1 MKIAQGISI
10 IALQLSLFV
19 PVMASTDKVDKKP
32 HYLPIVQL
40 NLSSS
45 GIKNGI
51 IDAQYGAASK
61 DKLGAMPLES
71 IPLQWSKGPKST
83 AAYAITI
90 VDYDTSPIIGFPW
103 IHWLTVVPAT
113 MTSLPANASRS
124 HANNMVQGV
133 NSYSDGVMLNMPSMK
148 GFDVPAAQAAAY
160 GGMVPVGFAHKYTI
174 KVFALNRPLNLKP
187 GYFYNELL
195 TAMEGKV
202 IGEGTLYGVY
212 DAYIVHPP
220 KADQSESYIK
230 AHQ

>member
-1 MKIAQGISI
+1 MKIAQSISI
-10 IALQLSLFV
+10 VVLQLFLFV
-19 PVMASTDKVDKKP
+19 PVVASTDKVDKNT
-32 HYLPIVQL
+32 HYLPFIQL
-40 NLSSS
+40 SLSSS
-45 GIKNGI
+45 GINNGI

-83 AAYAITI
+83 AAYVTTI

-160 GGMVPVGFAHKYTI
+160 GGMVGWCQWDLRINTPSKY
-174 KVFALNRPLNLKP
+174 
-187 GYFYNELL
+187 LL
-195 TAMEGKV
+195 
-202 IGEGTLYGVY
+202 
-212 DAYIVHPP
+212 
-220 KADQSESYIK
+220 
-230 AHQ
+230 